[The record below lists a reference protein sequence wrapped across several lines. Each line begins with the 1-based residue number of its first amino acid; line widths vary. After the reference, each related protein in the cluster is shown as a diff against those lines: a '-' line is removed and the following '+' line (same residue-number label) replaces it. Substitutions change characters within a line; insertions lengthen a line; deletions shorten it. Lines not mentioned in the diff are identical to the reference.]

1 MLSAEELDFQPLDK
15 SSARAIISWEHTPPY
30 DLYNLVQENLPIL
43 LNPDNRYYAVRTA
56 SGELI
61 GYCCLGADARVPG
74 GFYSG
79 FEPEVLDIGVG
90 LRPDWTGKGFGK
102 SFIQSILQFSDQKF
116 KPAVFRA
123 SIADFNLRSRRAF
136 EKVGFLS
143 RAKFKHKVTGLD
155 FWILEMKNSV
165 RRCE

>member
-1 MLSAEELDFQPLDK
+1 MLSAEELNFQPLDR
-15 SSARAIISWEHTPPY
+15 STAREIINWEHPPPY

-43 LNPDNRYYAVRTA
+43 LNPDNRYYAVQTD
-56 SGELI
+56 SSELI
-61 GYCCLGADARVPG
+61 GFCCLGDDARVPG
-74 GFYSG
+74 GSYCT

-90 LRPDWTGKGFGK
+90 LRPDWTGKGFGE

-116 KPAVFRA
+116 QPAVFRV

-136 EKVGFLS
+136 EKIGFLS

-155 FWILEMKNSV
+155 FWILEMENSV
-165 RRCE
+165 RR